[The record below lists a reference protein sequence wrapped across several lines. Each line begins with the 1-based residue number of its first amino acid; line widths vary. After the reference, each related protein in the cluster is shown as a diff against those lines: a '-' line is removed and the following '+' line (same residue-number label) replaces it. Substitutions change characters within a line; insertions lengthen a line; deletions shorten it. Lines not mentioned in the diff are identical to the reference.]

1 MSNVSNSTLVNR
13 FYDVTAKYAFYSS
26 VVIMTA
32 GLISNV
38 LIILILSHLRIFR
51 GNQCAFYLV
60 VESFA
65 NIGLLSL
72 ILSSRILSQIFH
84 IDPVHLSVVWC
95 RIRSW
100 SASVFALISL
110 MTICFATFDQYLS
123 TNYRYSFRQFSTLKL
138 ARYLTIFNINFS
150 VLHNLPL
157 LILSEIRSS
166 GGCSTYNPILVKYF
180 SYFYYPVLT
189 SSLPVIITSSFSL
202 LAYHNV
208 RHLIRRQVPVVRRRL
223 DRQLTAM
230 VLARVVCLVAFGLP
244 YIIYSLCALN
254 IRVRENDLTSSA
266 ILRLV
271 EAIMLSLLY
280 TNYSI
285 NFFVFLF
292 ISSRFRN
299 QVKHFLTKKCCRHVR
314 SHQVAPNYDHHAI
327 SVIDID

>member
-1 MSNVSNSTLVNR
+1 MSNVSTTTLAELI
-13 FYDVTAKYAFYSS
+13 YDVTLRYTFYASA
-26 VVIMTA
+26 VIITM
-32 GLISNV
+32 GLISNIS
-38 LIILILSHLRIFR
+38 IILILSHSRIFR
-51 GNQCAFYLV
+51 GNQCAFYLI

-72 ILSSRILSQIFH
+72 ILSSRILTHIFY
-84 IDPVHLSVVWC
+84 IDPVHLSIVWC

-100 SASVFALISL
+100 LVSMCALISL

-123 TNYRYSFRQFSTLKL
+123 TNYRYSFRQMSTLKL
-138 ARYLTIFNINFS
+138 ARCLTIFTINFS

-157 LILSEIRSS
+157 LILSEIRPF
-166 GGCSTYNPILVKYF
+166 GGCSTYNLILAKYF

-189 SSLPVIITSSFSL
+189 SSLPVIVTSSFSL
-202 LAYHNV
+202 LAYRNV
-208 RHLIRRQVPVVRRRL
+208 RRLIRRQVPVVRRRL

-230 VLARVVCLVAFGLP
+230 VLARVVSLVAFGLP

-254 IRVRENDLTSSA
+254 IRIPENDPIGLA
-266 ILRLV
+266 ILDLV

-299 QVKHFLTKKCCRHVR
+299 QVKHFLTKKWCRHTR
-314 SHQVAPNYDHHAI
+314 SHQVTPHYDHHAI
-327 SVIDID
+327 SVIDIE